1 VYDPNH
7 SRLIFKRFEPSP
19 LYTKIVEARF
29 SLSTRRYLR
38 ILWVIAVLVVII
50 SSLLPSGSFPMRALG
65 KLGIGDKL
73 LHATAYAVLGFLPAL
88 HERRP
93 TVAASL
99 LSAIVIGIGLEF
111 AQRLSPGRS
120 FEIADMAADICG
132 VLCGLIVA
140 LPLRAQLAPLNWN

>member
-1 VYDPNH
+1 MRGLRTSWRGDRPAEELIGCYGRSTDVPRVYDPNH

-73 LHATAYAVLGFLPAL
+73 LHATAYAVLGFLPA
-88 HERRP
+88 
-93 TVAASL
+93 
-99 LSAIVIGIGLEF
+99 
-111 AQRLSPGRS
+111 
-120 FEIADMAADICG
+120 
-132 VLCGLIVA
+132 
-140 LPLRAQLAPLNWN
+140 